1 MILDGN
7 GVSWCIS
14 FFAQSLGV
22 KFCCMAHVWNP
33 VIHWPWI
40 VVDFRVWRRLQPA
53 NSSFQNA
60 NLLFQYG
67 VQKSIEI
74 YSNGAQKN
82 PAALSMA
89 RQAVLRLQPCHGNF
103 TAGETHGVGGFR
115 PKFPKKN
122 RVNQFPDS
130 TMGKKYIAGLEKR
143 HQIIISFQ
151 DNSNGS
157 CQSPPA
163 ASSGSKSSTSK
174 RQGKPGWR
182 DRCARGI
189 SKKLYGLKYKHE

>member
-1 MILDGN
+1 
-7 GVSWCIS
+7 
-14 FFAQSLGV
+14 
-22 KFCCMAHVWNP
+22 
-33 VIHWPWI
+33 
-40 VVDFRVWRRLQPA
+40 VDFRVWRRLQPA

-130 TMGKKYIAGLEKR
+130 TMGKKYIAGLEKGIKLLLVFR
-143 HQIIISFQ
+143 TIRMAVVNLRLPLLQ
-151 DNSNGS
+151 DPSLRLPSAKGNLAEEIVVLGEYRKNSM
-157 CQSPPA
+157 
-163 ASSGSKSSTSK
+163 
-174 RQGKPGWR
+174 
-182 DRCARGI
+182 D
-189 SKKLYGLKYKHE
+189 